1 MRDSLEPVH
10 YTPFAILVFV
20 ATTDTMP
27 KRPYTFPDEA
37 ATRLTDLATVLFGE
51 QILDHHVSVTVLGQM
66 YSATQTVAA
75 QIPDRVGR
83 LALRTAEAFIELGPL
98 PTVLPLMYQT
108 CQHHLPTPQPL
119 TAEAQEDEEMAALQI
134 SAVSGALVGAARH
147 LDAFLRDSQGRGVW
161 TPYEQ
166 SRPLRALAKFFSP
179 HLGLPADH
187 VLLIGPVRL
196 AEVPELIRNT
206 GLRFRREGAL
216 EGARQVARHVAGP
229 LIATRVYYGRGPA
242 PEYVS
247 LSIQRADTLA
257 VVKHHIHHLSDF
269 PEGPEEVAAYLQE
282 LVFAWGVQEVCG
294 PEGLQPIRRSPRGL
308 LIPTVHTADTS
319 QPATVRYATE
329 RGH

>member
-1 MRDSLEPVH
+1 
-10 YTPFAILVFV
+10 
-20 ATTDTMP
+20 
-27 KRPYTFPDEA
+27 
-37 ATRLTDLATVLFGE
+37 
-51 QILDHHVSVTVLGQM
+51 
-66 YSATQTVAA
+66 
-75 QIPDRVGR
+75 
-83 LALRTAEAFIELGPL
+83 
-98 PTVLPLMYQT
+98 
-108 CQHHLPTPQPL
+108 
-119 TAEAQEDEEMAALQI
+119 
-134 SAVSGALVGAARH
+134 
-147 LDAFLRDSQGRGVW
+147 
-161 TPYEQ
+161 
-166 SRPLRALAKFFSP
+166 
-179 HLGLPADH
+179 
-187 VLLIGPVRL
+187 VRL